1 MTADTSSERLPFRE
15 RPTARVIVG
24 GAAGLIVTV
33 AMWAH
38 AGALSL
44 LAGWS
49 ALALTFTGW
58 TWSLLWPM
66 DHRRTASHAGSEQ
79 PGHVAV
85 ISLILG
91 GAMASLAGVGVL
103 LRRADDLA
111 AGWLAVGSIVLSWLT
126 IHTLFALI
134 YAKHYFDHTH
144 PGGIDFNDPGRHDK
158 PAYSDFFYVA
168 FAVGMSFAISDT
180 NLTSRRMR
188 KTALAH
194 GLLSF
199 VFGTMII
206 ASVVNVVS
214 SAGS

>member
-1 MTADTSSERLPFRE
+1 MNTGRLPFWG
-15 RPTARVIVG
+15 RPVARVAVG
-24 GAAGLIVTV
+24 TAAGAAVTAV
-33 AMWAH
+33 MWDR

-85 ISLILG
+85 ITLILG
-91 GAMASLAGVGVL
+91 GALASLAGVGVL
-103 LRRADDLA
+103 LHRTDDLA
-111 AGWLAVGSIVLSWLT
+111 AGWLAVGAIVLSWLT

-134 YAKHYFDHTH
+134 YAKHYFDSVH
-144 PGGIDFNDPGRHDK
+144 PGGIDFNDPDDHDR
-158 PAYSDFFYVA
+158 PSYSDFFYVA

-214 SAGS
+214 SSG